1 MAQSNL
7 PLEYAHFGQLP
18 ILGGV
23 EMLQARYQHMR
34 FPKHIHETY
43 CIAVIEEG
51 AQRFSRTGQQHVAP
65 KGDLLI
71 VNAEDVHATD
81 EVKADEGW
89 GYQAIYPL
97 PSLLKTLSAGVCSEA
112 GTQPWFSQAVL
123 HDPALAQQFRWAFLL
138 QGQEKNTLLKETAL
152 STALVQ
158 LMLRHARFVS
168 AQPLLPISQQ
178 AVLRVQEYLHVDPT
192 RDVSLTELAELAQL
206 SPWHFLRQFK
216 RVVGMTPHAYL
227 LQLRIRCARAALQA
241 GKPIALVAQQCGF
254 TDQSHLNRHFKKTV
268 GVTPGA
274 FAAGLSKRRLAAA
287 HVC

>member
-1 MAQSNL
+1 MVKLNPS
-7 PLEYAHFGQLP
+7 LEYAHFGHLP
-18 ILGGV
+18 VLGGL

-51 AQRFSRTGQQHVAP
+51 AQRFSRAGKQHVAP
-65 KGDLLI
+65 KGDILI

-81 EVKADEGW
+81 EVKAEEGW

-97 PSLLKTLSAGVCSEA
+97 PALLKRLSAGVCSDA
-112 GTQPWFSQAVL
+112 GTIPWFAQAVL
-123 HDPALAQQFRWAFLL
+123 HDPVLAQQFRSAFWL
-138 QGQEKNTLLKETAL
+138 QGQEKNTLLKETAW

-168 AQPLLPISQQ
+168 VQPLLPMSQQ
-178 AVLRVQEYLHVDPT
+178 SLLQVRDYLHVDPA
-192 RDVSLTELAELAQL
+192 RDVSLTELAQLAQL

-227 LQLRIRCARAALQA
+227 LQLRIRQAKKALIQ
-241 GKPIALVAQQCGF
+241 GETIAHVAQQCGF
-254 TDQSHLNRHFKKTV
+254 TDQSHLHRHFKRTV

-274 FAAGLSKRRLAAA
+274 FVQGLKQPVS
-287 HVC
+287 